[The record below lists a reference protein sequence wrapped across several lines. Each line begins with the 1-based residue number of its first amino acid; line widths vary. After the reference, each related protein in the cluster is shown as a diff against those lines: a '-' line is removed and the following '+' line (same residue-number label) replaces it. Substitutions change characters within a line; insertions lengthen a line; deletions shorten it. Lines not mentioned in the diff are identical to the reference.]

1 VIGAVRSASKES
13 SELKNSF
20 PRIRSGNLVRLTG
33 NDASWSMG
41 LSGLFVELE
50 VEILNPDRSMD
61 GWMFQLPFGELTF
74 VRAVTWG
81 AHRTKRTTSLI
92 GSSTQNFFFVGF
104 MLRGTALLRQDG
116 QTAELARG
124 DIAVLD
130 CTREYEIEVPHAFDA
145 LWVAV
150 PRHRLD
156 TRMRSPRNSM
166 ARRVNGNTGIGHLAS
181 NLLIAALEEAAT
193 LSQLQANR
201 ISNHVLDL
209 VALCL
214 DQQHASGTNRRGT
227 SHQHT
232 LLNRLQLFIDQNIDD
247 EGLSISTIARAHSIS
262 IRYVRKLFER
272 EGTSVGRWIRLRR
285 LERCRIDLEDNHCR
299 ERTIAEIAFS
309 HGFQNITSFNRTF
322 KAQFGMAPN
331 AMRSRRHGDRQSD
344 SIDQ

>member
-1 VIGAVRSASKES
+1 MR
-13 SELKNSF
+13 NSF
-20 PRIRSGNLVRLTG
+20 RRIRSGNLVRLTG
-33 NDASWSMG
+33 NDVSWSMG

-81 AHRTKRTTSLI
+81 AHRTKRTTPLI
-92 GSSTQNFFFVGF
+92 QSSNQNFFFVGF

-181 NLLIAALEEAAT
+181 NLLIAALEEAPT
-193 LSQLQANR
+193 LSQLEANR

-214 DQQHASGTNRRGT
+214 DQQHASGTNTRGT

-285 LERCRIDLEDNHCR
+285 LERCRVDLEDNHCR

-331 AMRSRRHGDRQSD
+331 AMRSRRHGDRQSGNAVQKILD
-344 SIDQ
+344 AVA